1 MGRILTLG
9 TLVTRAQQRCD
20 LENSS
25 LISTTEWKGMVSS
38 VYGEH
43 YSILVQSGL
52 RYYETAT
59 SIASGDL
66 SSDGA
71 GGASIALPSTY
82 LSTLGVDRQQGTRW
96 HPLEEIMIQERND
109 VTYLTGSRGLYYA
122 TIGANLHIYP
132 EPGADQAYRHVHIPQ
147 PADLSAGDDADNVD
161 VVTPDG
167 EQFITWGVAVMAL
180 AKEESD
186 PSMAMAERERFR
198 ARVEQWANLRALTTP
213 RRPQV
218 VDEYESFNR
227 HRWDGGYR

>member
-1 MGRILTLG
+1 MGRTLTLG
-9 TLVTRAQQRCD
+9 TLVDRAQQRCD
-20 LENSS
+20 LENSD
-25 LISTTEWKGMVSS
+25 LISDSEWKGMVSS

-43 YSILVQSGL
+43 YSILVASGL
-52 RYYETAT
+52 RYYETTT
-59 SIASGDL
+59 SIASSSL
-66 SSDGA
+66 ASDGA
-71 GGASIALPSTY
+71 GGSKVALPSDY
-82 LSTLGVDRQQGTRW
+82 LSTLGVDRQQGERW

-109 VTYLTGSRGLYYA
+109 ITYLTGSRGLYYA

-132 EPGADQAYRHVHIPQ
+132 SPGSDQTYRHIYIPQ
-147 PADLSAGDDADNVD
+147 PADLSAEADATSVD

-218 VDEYESFNR
+218 VDEYYEPR
-227 HRWDGGYR
+227 RRWGGEYR